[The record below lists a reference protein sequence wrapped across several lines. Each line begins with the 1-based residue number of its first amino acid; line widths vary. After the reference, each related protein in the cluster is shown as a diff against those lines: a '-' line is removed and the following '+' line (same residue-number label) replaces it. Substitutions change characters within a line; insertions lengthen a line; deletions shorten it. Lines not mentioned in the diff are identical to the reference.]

1 LRTDTKGQTIVG
13 AVFSGASFFHR
24 WHGHLLPFVFS
35 LETKGGRMTQRRYS
49 SNLLTKLRNLHD
61 EMREC
66 VAIYKHLNP
75 HLDLSGWAEEE
86 LDLWHVFRCAK
97 CDQVEPES
105 ERGENGICSG
115 CARPARM
122 EIDDDS
128 LFHGMDEK

>member
-1 LRTDTKGQTIVG
+1 
-13 AVFSGASFFHR
+13 
-24 WHGHLLPFVFS
+24 
-35 LETKGGRMTQRRYS
+35 MTQRRYS
-49 SNLLTKLRNLHD
+49 SNLLKKLRNLHD

-75 HLDLSGWAEEE
+75 HLDLTGWAEEE

-97 CDQVEPES
+97 CDQVEPDS

-128 LFHGMDEK
+128 LFHGVDEK